1 MIKLWSCLATLV
13 LTKAT
18 KINFTEK
25 IRITRE
31 DLKVVIFKKRK
42 STGWILGPLT
52 DIPTHNGK
60 FKCEYFNHL
69 IDI

>member
-1 MIKLWSCLATLV
+1 MIFQATLV

-42 STGWILGPLT
+42 STGWIWGPLT

-60 FKCEYFNHL
+60 FEC
-69 IDI
+69 

>member
-1 MIKLWSCLATLV
+1 MATLV

-31 DLKVVIFKKRK
+31 DLKVVIFKKIK
-42 STGWILGPLT
+42 STGWIWGPLT

-60 FKCEYFNHL
+60 FDC
-69 IDI
+69 